1 MAQKKIIEL
10 EVITK
15 GQKNVDD
22 LNDTLE
28 EQRLILIELERE
40 LIKVEELQKKT
51 SKTNLAAQKNLTDQ
65 ANHLKDAI
73 KDQRL
78 SLKELN
84 AEKRNAAKLEKDL
97 TGEKVKAYQI
107 TQLLDDFT
115 GGYATKVRD
124 AYEGIKEMGVA
135 IKNTT
140 LAQLRMNLAFLA
152 NPIVIFSTA
161 IVGLTAAFAKYASVM
176 TDGLVSTTESFI
188 NMIKS
193 LGNPFKF
200 ASLQAET
207 YAKNLK
213 KIKDAQDDLQLD
225 RAIQVLRAYGQDTID
240 LELQRAENKI
250 ATLKEGEEGYDKALT
265 DILVLRARKDKEQ
278 GEKSA
283 KDFQDAK
290 IKELERLQLK
300 WQLEQEAKQFNKE
313 YYELFGKESAMSFQ
327 EAFNQ
332 VIEEAFDPNMV
343 PVMEEYDPD
352 TDPELQA
359 SLDRNNRLV
368 KSYKERDK
376 MITESNKKRLND
388 LILVTGT
395 ENKIGKAL
403 LVARGIMMAKEL
415 AMEASK
421 TIAFSKQALAR
432 STMAVAEG
440 TAQTAKIGFP
450 QNIPMLLGYA
460 TQAVGIVSAI
470 RSAVKGSNIPLDIT
484 PNIVNQAISTPLAER
499 QAPAFNVVG
508 VSGTNQLANAIA
520 GQQAKPQRAY
530 VVANDVTTAQG
541 LDRNIVEGASI

>member
-15 GQKNVDD
+15 GQKNVDY

-28 EQRLILIELERE
+28 EQRLILIELEKE
-40 LIKVEELQKKT
+40 LAKVEQLQNKT
-51 SKTNLAAQKNLTDQ
+51 SKSNLAAQKSLTDQ

-84 AEKRNAAKLEKDL
+84 AEKRSAAKLEKNL

-135 IKNTT
+135 LKNTT
-140 LAQLRMNLAFLA
+140 LAQLRMNLAFVA
-152 NPIVIFSTA
+152 NPIVLFSTA
-161 IVGLTAAFAKYASVM
+161 ILGLTAAFAKYASVM
-176 TDGLVSTTESFI
+176 TDGLVSTTESFL

-193 LGNPFKF
+193 LGNPLKF

-240 LELQRAENKI
+240 LELQRAENKL
-250 ATLKEGEEGYDKALT
+250 AALKEGEEGYDKALT

-290 IKELERLQLK
+290 TKELERLQLK
-300 WQLEQEAKQFNKE
+300 WQLDQEAKQFNKE
-313 YYELFGKESAMSFQ
+313 YYELFGRESAMSFQ

-332 VIEEAFDPNMV
+332 VMEEAFDANKV
-343 PVMEEYDPD
+343 AVMEEYDPD

-359 SLDRNNRLV
+359 SLDRNARLV

-395 ENKIGKAL
+395 ESNIGKAL
-403 LVARGIMMAKEL
+403 LIARGIMMAKEL
-415 AMEASK
+415 AMEAAK

-440 TAQTAKIGFP
+440 TAQTAKVGFP
-450 QNIPMLLGYA
+450 QNIPLLIGYA

-470 RSAVKGSNIPLDIT
+470 RSAVKGANIPINIT
-484 PNIVNQAISTPLAER
+484 PNIANTRMSAPLAER
-499 QAPAFNVVG
+499 QAPDFNVVG
-508 VSGTNQLANAIA
+508 ISGTNQLADAIA

-530 VVANDVTTAQG
+530 VVSNDVTTAQG
-541 LDRNIVEGASI
+541 LERNIVEGASI